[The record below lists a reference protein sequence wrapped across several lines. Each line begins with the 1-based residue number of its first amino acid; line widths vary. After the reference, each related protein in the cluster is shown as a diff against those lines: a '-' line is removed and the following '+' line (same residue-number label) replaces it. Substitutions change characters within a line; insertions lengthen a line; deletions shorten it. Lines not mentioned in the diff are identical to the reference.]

1 MLRFK
6 LLGPL
11 EVVGGGGPAFAPTAP
26 RVLNT
31 LALLLVRAGR
41 VVPLDTIIEELW
53 GDDPPRSAARTAQ
66 TYVYQ
71 IRRWLTA
78 EGTPERDGGGAGDTG
93 GDGAGDGDVLLTRPP
108 GYMLEVSPEQ
118 LDLSRFDRL
127 LAQGRG
133 LLQDG
138 RSAEAVE
145 PLCDALDLW
154 TGPPLAN
161 VELGRV
167 LESHAAAL
175 DEHRAHALNL
185 RIEADLRL
193 GRHRELIGEL
203 RSLVALKPY
212 DEWYHALL
220 VCALARSGRRYD
232 ALEAFHSAR
241 NILAEDLGL
250 SPSPELNEVHAAVL
264 QGEQPRTPL
273 TCTAPK
279 TAAARGPAPGTPA
292 VPGPRAPRT
301 AGPSPAQTVR

>member
-11 EVVGGGGPAFAPTAP
+11 EVEGGGSAFAPTAP

-31 LALLLVRAGR
+31 LALLLVRTGR

-53 GDDPPRSAARTAQ
+53 GDEPPRSAARTAQ

-71 IRRWLTA
+71 IRRWLAA
-78 EGTPERDGGGAGDTG
+78 EAGPASGED
-93 GDGAGDGDVLLTRPP
+93 LLVTRPP
-108 GYMLEVSPEQ
+108 GYMLRVAPGQ

-127 LAQGRG
+127 LAEGRA
-133 LLQDG
+133 LLLDG
-138 RSAEAVE
+138 RAGEALD
-145 PLCDALDLW
+145 PLCRALDLW
-154 TGPPLAN
+154 TGPPMAN

-212 DEWYHALL
+212 DEWYHTLL
-220 VCALARSGRRYD
+220 ICALALSGRRYD
-232 ALEAFHSAR
+232 ALEAFHAAR
-241 NILAEDLGL
+241 HILAEDLGL
-250 SPSPELNEVHAAVL
+250 SPSPELSEVHAAVL

-279 TAAARGPAPGTPA
+279 TPAASGPAAA
-292 VPGPRAPRT
+292 VPRPRATRN
-301 AGPSPAQTVR
+301 AGLPSAQPVH

>member
-11 EVVGGGGPAFAPTAP
+11 EVAGGGGSAFAPTAP

-31 LALLLVRAGR
+31 LALLLVRADR

-71 IRRWLTA
+71 IRRWLTSEA
-78 EGTPERDGGGAGDTG
+78 AAGR
-93 GDGAGDGDVLLTRPP
+93 GDEDVLLTRPP
-108 GYMLEVSPEQ
+108 GYMLRVSPEQ

-127 LAQGRG
+127 LSKGRG
-133 LLQDG
+133 MLQDG

-154 TGPPLAN
+154 TGPPMAN

-220 VCALARSGRRYD
+220 VCSLARSGRRYD

-241 NILAEDLGL
+241 HILAEDLGL
-250 SPSPELNEVHAAVL
+250 SPSPELSEVHAAVL
-264 QGEQPRTPL
+264 QGEQPTTPL

-279 TAAARGPAPGTPA
+279 AAAAPGPAATAIPK
-292 VPGPRAPRT
+292 PRAPRD
-301 AGPSPAQTVR
+301 AGRRPAPNIR

>member
-11 EVVGGGGPAFAPTAP
+11 EVVGGGGSAFAPTAP

-31 LALLLVRAGR
+31 LALLLVRADR

-78 EGTPERDGGGAGDTG
+78 EATPERDGDGDR
-93 GDGAGDGDVLLTRPP
+93 DVLLTRPP
-108 GYMLEVSPEQ
+108 GYMLGVSPEQ

-127 LAQGRG
+127 LARGRG

-241 NILAEDLGL
+241 TILAEDLGL

-279 TAAARGPAPGTPA
+279 AATAPGPAPAAAA
-292 VPGPRAPRT
+292 VPNPRAPRN
-301 AGPSPAQTVR
+301 AGHPPAQTVR

>member
-1 MLRFK
+1 MLHFK

-11 EVVGGGGPAFAPTAP
+11 EVAGGGSAFAPTAP

-31 LALLLVRAGR
+31 LALLLVRGGR

-78 EGTPERDGGGAGDTG
+78 GAAPAGDE
-93 GDGAGDGDVLLTRPP
+93 DVLLTRPP
-108 GYMLEVSPEQ
+108 GYLLRVAPEQ

-127 LAQGRG
+127 LAEGRA

-138 RSAEAVE
+138 RAADAVD
-145 PLCDALDLW
+145 PLCRALDLW
-154 TGPPLAN
+154 TGPPMAN

-212 DEWYHALL
+212 DEWYHTLL

-232 ALEAFHSAR
+232 ALEAFHAAR
-241 NILAEDLGL
+241 HILAEDLGL
-250 SPSPELNEVHAAVL
+250 SPSPELSEVHTAVL

-273 TCTAPK
+273 ACTEGR
-279 TAAARGPAPGTPA
+279 AAAPAGPGAVKRA
-292 VPGPRAPRT
+292 VPGPRPPRRT
-301 AGPSPAQTVR
+301 GLPSAQPVH

>member
-1 MLRFK
+1 MLHYK

-11 EVVGGGGPAFAPTAP
+11 EVAGGGSAFAPTAP

-31 LALLLVRAGR
+31 LALLLVRGGR

-78 EGTPERDGGGAGDTG
+78 DATAAEDE
-93 GDGAGDGDVLLTRPP
+93 DVLLTRPP
-108 GYMLEVSPEQ
+108 GYLLRVAPEQ

-127 LAQGRG
+127 LAEGRA
-133 LLQDG
+133 LLQGG
-138 RSAEAVE
+138 RAADAVD
-145 PLCDALDLW
+145 PLCRALELW
-154 TGPPLAN
+154 TGPPMAN

-185 RIEADLRL
+185 RIEAELRL

-212 DEWYHALL
+212 DEWYHTLL

-232 ALEAFHSAR
+232 ALEAFHTAR
-241 NILAEDLGL
+241 HLLAEDLGL
-250 SPSPELNEVHAAVL
+250 SPSPELSEVHTAVL
-264 QGEQPRTPL
+264 QGEQPRTPPA
-273 TCTAPK
+273 CAGDR
-279 TAAARGPAPGTPA
+279 TAAPTGPGA
-292 VPGPRAPRT
+292 VNRIVPRPRPPRR
-301 AGPSPAQTVR
+301 AGLPSAQPVH

>member
-11 EVVGGGGPAFAPTAP
+11 EVVGGGGSAFAPTAP

-31 LALLLVRAGR
+31 LALLLVRADR
-41 VVPLDTIIEELW
+41 VVPLETIIEELW

-78 EGTPERDGGGAGDTG
+78 EGTPEEEGRKDDDRDR
-93 GDGAGDGDVLLTRPP
+93 DVLLTRPP
-108 GYMLEVSPEQ
+108 GYMLGVSPDQ

-127 LAQGRG
+127 LAKGRG

-212 DEWYHALL
+212 DEWYHTLL
-220 VCALARSGRRYD
+220 VCSLARSGRRYD

-241 NILAEDLGL
+241 HILAEDLGL

-279 TAAARGPAPGTPA
+279 AATPPGPVPATAA
-292 VPGPRAPRT
+292 VPKPRAPRNARSAT
-301 AGPSPAQTVR
+301 AQTVR

>member
-1 MLRFK
+1 MLHFK

-11 EVVGGGGPAFAPTAP
+11 EVAGGGSAFAPTAP

-31 LALLLVRAGR
+31 LALLLVRGGR

-78 EGTPERDGGGAGDTG
+78 GAAPAGD
-93 GDGAGDGDVLLTRPP
+93 ADVLLTRPP
-108 GYMLEVSPEQ
+108 GYLLRVAPEQ

-127 LAQGRG
+127 LAEGRA

-138 RSAEAVE
+138 RAADAVD
-145 PLCDALDLW
+145 PLCRALDLW
-154 TGPPLAN
+154 TGPPMAN

-212 DEWYHALL
+212 DEWYHTLL

-232 ALEAFHSAR
+232 ALEAFHAAR
-241 NILAEDLGL
+241 HILAEDLGL
-250 SPSPELNEVHAAVL
+250 SPSPELSEVHTAVL

-273 TCTAPK
+273 ACTEGRAAPP
-279 TAAARGPAPGTPA
+279 AGPGAVKRA
-292 VPGPRAPRT
+292 VPGPRPQRRT
-301 AGPSPAQTVR
+301 GLPSAQPVH